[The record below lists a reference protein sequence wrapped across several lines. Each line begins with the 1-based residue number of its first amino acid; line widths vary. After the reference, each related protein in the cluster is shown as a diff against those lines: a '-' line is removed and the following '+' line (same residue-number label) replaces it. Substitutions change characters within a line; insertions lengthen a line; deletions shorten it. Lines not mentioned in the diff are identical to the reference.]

1 VNPSYTKAIYKR
13 ALARHEQGEFETAMG
28 DIKQAFA
35 LDKTNA
41 DIYHSYEKILL
52 SYNEDR
58 KRSLEK
64 SKELSHKIFNS
75 SAAKPKDPL
84 PEPPQQRSHW
94 WMAALLPLA
103 GFGLYQGVK
112 WLRS

>member
-1 VNPSYTKAIYKR
+1 MA
-13 ALARHEQGEFETAMG
+13 

-35 LDKTNA
+35 LDKTNT

-52 SYNEDR
+52 SYNEER
-58 KRSLEK
+58 KRTLEK

-75 SAAKPKDPL
+75 SAAKPKDPPPEPL
-84 PEPPQQRSHW
+84 PEQRANW
-94 WMAALLPLA
+94 WMMALLPLA